1 MYVLLIPVIK
11 ILSIWPISK
20 CKCKISWIVLTFET
34 NVLCLHSSGSSVPIV
49 DINAKMDINTALQ
62 EVLKKSLIADGLV
75 HGIHQAC
82 KALDK

>member
-1 MYVLLIPVIK
+1 MYYLLILIYSADAPAVAPV
-11 ILSIWPISK
+11 LGGP
-20 CKCKISWIVLTFET
+20 
-34 NVLCLHSSGSSVPIV
+34 
-49 DINAKMDINTALQ
+49 MDVNTALQ

>member
-1 MYVLLIPVIK
+1 MADVDVDVPSAAPVIG
-11 ILSIWPISK
+11 
-20 CKCKISWIVLTFET
+20 EAM
-34 NVLCLHSSGSSVPIV
+34 H
-49 DINAKMDINTALQ
+49 INTALQ

>member
-1 MYVLLIPVIK
+1 MFLFTYFYFFSADAPAVAPVLGGP
-11 ILSIWPISK
+11 
-20 CKCKISWIVLTFET
+20 
-34 NVLCLHSSGSSVPIV
+34 
-49 DINAKMDINTALQ
+49 MDVNTALQ

>member
-1 MYVLLIPVIK
+1 MNSDVPSAAPVVSDGP
-11 ILSIWPISK
+11 LD
-20 CKCKISWIVLTFET
+20 V
-34 NVLCLHSSGSSVPIV
+34 
-49 DINAKMDINTALQ
+49 NTALQ

>member
-1 MYVLLIPVIK
+1 MANIELIDNYLHYSAPAVPV
-11 ILSIWPISK
+11 
-20 CKCKISWIVLTFET
+20 
-34 NVLCLHSSGSSVPIV
+34 V
-49 DINAKMDINTALQ
+49 DINGKMDINTALQ

>member
-1 MYVLLIPVIK
+1 M
-11 ILSIWPISK
+11 ISK
-20 CKCKISWIVLTFET
+20 T
-34 NVLCLHSSGSSVPIV
+34 NLLSFALYICRDVPSAAPAV
-49 DINAKMDINTALQ
+49 GGTMDINQALQ

>member
-1 MYVLLIPVIK
+1 MFRKAKLVILF
-11 ILSIWPISK
+11 INDES
-20 CKCKISWIVLTFET
+20 CRD
-34 NVLCLHSSGSSVPIV
+34 VPSAAPAIGGT
-49 DINAKMDINTALQ
+49 MDVNTALQ

>member
-1 MYVLLIPVIK
+1 LNFFSEAPTAVLDGAMDV
-11 ILSIWPISK
+11 
-20 CKCKISWIVLTFET
+20 
-34 NVLCLHSSGSSVPIV
+34 NV
-49 DINAKMDINTALQ
+49 ALQ

>member
-1 MYVLLIPVIK
+1 M
-11 ILSIWPISK
+11 
-20 CKCKISWIVLTFET
+20 TAAQQNAGT
-34 NVLCLHSSGSSVPIV
+34 T
-49 DINAKMDINTALQ
+49 DINSALQ

>member
-1 MYVLLIPVIK
+1 MSDIEVEVPVAA
-11 ILSIWPISK
+11 P
-20 CKCKISWIVLTFET
+20 V
-34 NVLCLHSSGSSVPIV
+34 VGGP
-49 DINAKMDINTALQ
+49 MDVNTALQ

>member
-1 MYVLLIPVIK
+1 MSENGDVPVPVAPAPV
-11 ILSIWPISK
+11 SHG
-20 CKCKISWIVLTFET
+20 E
-34 NVLCLHSSGSSVPIV
+34 
-49 DINAKMDINTALQ
+49 MDVNTALQ

>member
-1 MYVLLIPVIK
+1 MCVRQNVK
-11 ILSIWPISK
+11 KSK
-20 CKCKISWIVLTFET
+20 FF
-34 NVLCLHSSGSSVPIV
+34 H
-49 DINAKMDINTALQ
+49 INIFTYSDTAPAPTLPGGVMDVNTALQ

>member
-1 MYVLLIPVIK
+1 LFSRRSDVPSAAPVLD
-11 ILSIWPISK
+11 
-20 CKCKISWIVLTFET
+20 
-34 NVLCLHSSGSSVPIV
+34 G
-49 DINAKMDINTALQ
+49 AMDINTALQ